1 MIEDSELP
9 NLPYADPEG
18 AVITAM
24 HGGLWCSFN
33 YRVGSN
39 ANANA
44 TSKTAS
50 GAPISSYYDW
60 DAANGSATFKFSEGG
75 QQCNRP
81 EGGHGQ
87 ILVEGVLEELDE
99 ASEFHFNVRTK
110 VLTLWH
116 NATSGTPP
124 PPSSS
129 LLEVAELK
137 VLVNITGSQATP
149 VRDVHFVNVGFR
161 DTAPSIFAPHV
172 APTGG
177 DWAVNRH
184 AALTASGT
192 VNLQVTGSTF
202 WRLDNAGIF
211 LGGFQRGTVVADN
224 EFAWLGESGI
234 VSVGDTE
241 GAGFEAYP
249 GFGWDGT
256 TGNQPRGT
264 MILRNFAHELGI
276 FNKQSAMYFQAATS
290 NTTMEG
296 NVGFNGA
303 RSGVNFNDAFGTGST
318 MTGSVL
324 FNLNRE
330 TADHGCFNSWDR
342 LPFVP
347 GKGPQNRDVLY
358 RNLALSNFNSYNGLD
373 TDDDSAYYLMKAN
386 VLHYGHVL
394 KSDFSGHSIEYA
406 GNLGV
411 FTRESNQ
418 YQPVPSG
425 YRNTLHDTTIY
436 SEIDTESIFSLTKST
451 CNGTT
456 DDFPIIYNIKVFS
469 PSGNGTLCHKPYS
482 FWEAN
487 GKLKN
492 VTAAQLPTDPAT
504 IIAAARATLGLTK

>member
-1 MIEDSELP
+1 
-9 NLPYADPEG
+9 
-18 AVITAM
+18 
-24 HGGLWCSFN
+24 
-33 YRVGSN
+33 
-39 ANANA
+39 
-44 TSKTAS
+44 
-50 GAPISSYYDW
+50 
-60 DAANGSATFKFSEGG
+60 
-75 QQCNRP
+75 
-81 EGGHGQ
+81 
-87 ILVEGVLEELDE
+87 
-99 ASEFHFNVRTK
+99 
-110 VLTLWH
+110 
-116 NATSGTPP
+116 
-124 PPSSS
+124 
-129 LLEVAELK
+129 
-137 VLVNITGSQATP
+137 
-149 VRDVHFVNVGFR
+149 
-161 DTAPSIFAPHV
+161 
-172 APTGG
+172 
-177 DWAVNRH
+177 
-184 AALTASGT
+184 
-192 VNLQVTGSTF
+192 
-202 WRLDNAGIF
+202 
-211 LGGFQRGTVVADN
+211 
-224 EFAWLGESGI
+224 
-234 VSVGDTE
+234 
-241 GAGFEAYP
+241 
-249 GFGWDGT
+249 
-256 TGNQPRGT
+256 
-264 MILRNFAHELGI
+264 
-276 FNKQSAMYFQAATS
+276 
-290 NTTMEG
+290 
-296 NVGFNGA
+296 
-303 RSGVNFNDAFGTGST
+303 